1 MPLRRPWVYVA
12 GIVAGNVPEW
22 AKEQFEMETMGI
34 APEAQLVVLKVF
46 DAGGGARFSSIA
58 RALEDAILLGVDCA
72 NLSLGSDAGAYYDE
86 ELRNITKQPAM
97 LASTS

>member
-1 MPLRRPWVYVA
+1 MA

-22 AKEQFEMETMGI
+22 AEEQFEMETMGI

-72 NLSLGSDAGAYYDE
+72 NLSWAPMPVHTMMR

>member
-1 MPLRRPWVYVA
+1 
-12 GIVAGNVPEW
+12 
-22 AKEQFEMETMGI
+22 METMGI
-34 APEAQLVVLKVF
+34 APEAQLVGLKVF

-58 RALEDAILLGVDCA
+58 RRWKMPFYWVWTAPICPWAPMPVHTMMR
-72 NLSLGSDAGAYYDE
+72 

>member
-1 MPLRRPWVYVA
+1 MA

-34 APEAQLVVLKVF
+34 APEAQLVGLKVF

-58 RALEDAILLGVDCA
+58 RALEDAI
-72 NLSLGSDAGAYYDE
+72 
-86 ELRNITKQPAM
+86 
-97 LASTS
+97 